1 MKLGI
6 IGLSAGN
13 GHPFSWS
20 AIINGYDKLEMEK
33 CGFPSIPDYLASQK
47 WPQDKIHGSK
57 VSAIWTQNVELSK
70 RIASAS
76 KIEEVYEDRQEMI
89 GNVDA
94 VLLARD
100 DAENHLVHSRELL
113 EAGLPVFIDKPL
125 AFNLEDLA
133 SIYVLEQYPGQ
144 IFTCSALRFSEDMR
158 LSEADRESLGKIVSI
173 DAKVPKDWSKYA
185 IHAIEPILQI
195 LDKEDQIL
203 SSMARFEK
211 LEDSESTELLV
222 HWESGIVSTI
232 QATGLSSTPIE
243 IQILGSKGRKK
254 MIFTDTFNSFKK
266 SLETFI
272 EGVETKSVYSTRYF
286 NEKAIDFL
294 ERGIRT

>member
-1 MKLGI
+1 VKLGI

-20 AIINGYDKLEMEK
+20 AIINGYERLEMEK
-33 CGFPSIPDYLASQK
+33 CGFPSIPEYLASQK
-47 WPQDKIHGSK
+47 WPEDKLQGSK
-57 VSAIWTQNVELSK
+57 VSAVWTQNIGLSK
-70 RIASAS
+70 QIAAAS
-76 KIEEVYEDRQEMI
+76 KIEEVCEDRQDML
-89 GNVDA
+89 GKVDA

-100 DAENHLVHSRELL
+100 DAENHLAHSREFL

-125 AFNLEDLA
+125 ALNLEDLA
-133 SIYVLEQYPGQ
+133 SIYKLEQYPGQ
-144 IFTCSALRFSEDMR
+144 IFSCSALRFSEDMR

-195 LDKEDQIL
+195 LDKEDQIM
-203 SSMARFEK
+203 SSTARVEK
-211 LEDSESTELLV
+211 VGDSESTEVLT

-243 IQILGSKGRKK
+243 IQILGSSGRKK
-254 MIFTDTFNSFKK
+254 MVFTDTFNSFKN

-272 EGVETKSVYSTRYF
+272 EGAEKKSISSPRYF
-286 NEKAIDFL
+286 NERAIDVL
-294 ERGIRT
+294 ERGIRN

>member
-6 IGLSAGN
+6 VGLSPGN

-20 AIINGYDKLEMEK
+20 AIINGYDKFEMEK
-33 CGFPSIPDYLASQK
+33 CGFPSIPEYLASQK

-57 VSAIWTQNVELSK
+57 VSTIWTQDIELSEK
-70 RIASAS
+70 IAAAS
-76 KIEEVYEDRQEMI
+76 KIDKVCEDRHEMI

-100 DAENHLVHSRELL
+100 DAENHLAHGREFL

-125 AFNLEDLA
+125 ALNLEDLA
-133 SIYVLEQYPGQ
+133 SIYEIEQYPGQ
-144 IFTCSALRFSEDMR
+144 IFTCSALRFSEDMS
-158 LSEADRESLGKIVSI
+158 LSESDRASLGKIVSI
-173 DAKVPKDWSKYA
+173 EAKVPKNWSKYA

-203 SSMARFEK
+203 SSTARVEK
-211 LEDSESTELLV
+211 VGDSESTEVLA

-232 QATGLSSTPIE
+232 QATSLSSTPIE
-243 IQILGSKGRKK
+243 IQILGSSGIKK
-254 MIFTDTFNSFKK
+254 MVFTDTFNSFKK
-266 SLETFI
+266 SLDTFI
-272 EGVETKSVYSTRYF
+272 EGAGKKSINSPRYF

-294 ERGIRT
+294 ERGIRE

>member
-33 CGFPSIPDYLASQK
+33 CGFPSIPEYLASQK
-47 WPQDKIHGSK
+47 WPEDKLQGSQ
-57 VSAIWTQNVELSK
+57 VSAVWTQDIGLSK
-70 RIASAS
+70 QIAAAS
-76 KIEEVYEDRQEMI
+76 TIEEVCEDRQDMI
-89 GNVDA
+89 AKVDA

-100 DAENHLVHSRELL
+100 DAENHLAHSREFL

-125 AFNLEDLA
+125 ALNLEDLA
-133 SIYVLEQYPGQ
+133 SIYELEQYPGQ

-158 LSEADRESLGKIVSI
+158 LSETDRASLGKIVSI

-185 IHAIEPILQI
+185 IHAIEPLLQI
-195 LDKEDQIL
+195 LDTEDRIL
-203 SSMARFEK
+203 SSTARVEK
-211 LEDSESTELLV
+211 VGDSESTKVLA

-243 IQILGSKGRKK
+243 IQILGSNGRKK
-254 MIFTDTFNSFKK
+254 MVFTDTFNSFKK

-272 EGVETKSVYSTRYF
+272 DGAETKSIYSPRYF
-286 NEKAIDFL
+286 NERAIDFL
-294 ERGIRT
+294 ERGIKT